1 MLSTDEEKTERLI
14 KDKGIGF
21 MCKYFRMNC

>member
-1 MLSTDEEKTERLI
+1 MLSTDEEKTESLI